1 MKRLSIFF
9 LFSLM
14 LAAAPLRAQ
23 EDVLQIVPTKIAA
36 DGNTKVLQLEMENT
50 VPYLA
55 FSFDIYFPEGI
66 SLSDRSKPYGS
77 LSKDRYPYTEVYDEL
92 EDVTT
97 TTFEHDV
104 VFRRNS
110 GFASFAVSPNSI
122 SEIKGNSGT
131 VLRIYIDLAAGLAPG
146 LYPIKL
152 KNIVFS
158 RKTSTGAVSVRVPEV
173 STFVMVGN
181 PEMTGTLDLSAL
193 TGYLPKD
200 VAGGIAT
207 LLADKAGV
215 TGIDLTGVT
224 GAGDGVTVSNPN
236 ALIYATPDTD
246 FSRIQVNSNSN
257 TVVGD
262 VCENLV
268 LTDGQPF
275 GTDRDFTANT
285 VTYSRTVPAAGWYSL
300 CLPFAADT
308 PEGVTVERLTEV
320 DAASGVVT
328 FEEGAVEAL
337 KPCIFKT
344 AATEVTFSATNVS
357 FTATPETLADGVFI
371 GTLKGVPAGGLTGC
385 FALRSDGTGFGR
397 ANSTAYVTP
406 FRGYID
412 ASVSSA
418 NTLRLEHGTETTAIG
433 DNVYA
438 EDLSI
443 DVSQPGCCT
452 VTAGSKSVEVS
463 IYAVDGSRLATAALS
478 AGASKTFSLPSGI
491 YIVNNKKVIVK

>member
-1 MKRLSIFF
+1 MKRLFIFF
-9 LFSLM
+9 LSFLTLS
-14 LAAAPLRAQ
+14 ASTLRAQ
-23 EDVLQIVPTKIAA
+23 EDVLQIVPVKIAA
-36 DGNTKVLQLEMENT
+36 DGSTKVLQLEMENT

-66 SLSDRSKPYGS
+66 SLANRAKPYGS

-104 VFRRNS
+104 IFQRNS
-110 GFASFAVSPNSI
+110 GFTSFAVSPNTI

-146 LYPIKL
+146 VYPIKL
-152 KNIVFS
+152 KNIVFAK
-158 RKTSTGAVSVRVPEV
+158 KTSSGAVSVRVPEV
-173 STFVMVGN
+173 STFVMVGE
-181 PEMTGTLDLSAL
+181 PDMTGTLDLSAL

-207 LLADKAGV
+207 LLADKPGV
-215 TGIDLTGVT
+215 TGIDLSGVT
-224 GAGDGVTVSNPN
+224 GAGDGVTVGNPN
-236 ALIYATPDTD
+236 TLVYVAPDTD
-246 FSRIQVNSNSN
+246 FSRLQVNSNSN
-257 TVVGD
+257 TVVGG

-268 LTDGQPF
+268 LTDGQSF

-300 CLPFAADT
+300 CLPFAADVT
-308 PEGVTVERLTEV
+308 EGVTVERLTEV
-320 DAASGVVT
+320 DAAAGVVT

-337 KPCIFKT
+337 KPCIFRT
-344 AATEVTFSATNVS
+344 TGTEVAFSATNVS

-371 GTLKGVPAGGLTGC
+371 GTLKGIPAGGLTGC

-397 ANSTAYVTP
+397 ANATAYVTP

-418 NTLRLEHGTETTAIG
+418 NVLRIEHGAETTGIG
-433 DNVYA
+433 NVCA

-452 VTAGSKSVEVS
+452 VTAGSKAAEVN
-463 IYAVDGSRLATAALS
+463 IYAASGCRIATAALS
-478 AGASKTFSLPSGI
+478 AGVSKTFNLPSGI